1 LRRGGRPR
9 YVPSREA
16 TSVHG
21 VARPCS
27 SDISNNRPLRAN
39 RAQPRTLDLA
49 QARLRPGYMM
59 QLEQTSPHRFT
70 LPKASKN
77 QYISH
82 RPTRELLPGPQ
93 NAMSIS
99 TLNDIY
105 FAVVERN
112 LDKIMLY
119 REAGKWLP
127 VSSRQFGEQVA
138 CTARALDSWGIR
150 AGDRVAILSENRPE
164 WPIADLS
171 SLLLGAVTVPLY
183 ATLTAEQTAF
193 VLNDAGCRLIFV
205 SSDQQLHKVISI
217 LPKTPIEKIVVMD
230 NLAFTGDLAAFAD
243 KCVSMRKLTE
253 SGSEQLDS
261 QIEQRARSLTPDQLA
276 TIVYTSGTTGT
287 SKGAMLTHGNIAS
300 NIMCSL
306 LGFNMRP
313 GLVSVSFLPL
323 CHITARHVDF
333 SMLYHGVTLAYCPF
347 IEQLPQALLDLKP
360 SLFVAVPRVYEKI
373 YAQTERQAQGFPKRS
388 IYEWALSVGRE
399 YKPEILAGKI
409 PNSSR
414 WRLAYK
420 LVFSKIRAGMGGNV
434 EVFISGGAPL
444 GRELA
449 EWYATVGIRI
459 HEGYGLTETSPVIAV
474 NTPANHRIGTV
485 GKVLPNLEVRI
496 AEDGEI
502 VVRGPSVFKGYWNRP
517 EETKAALQE
526 GWFETGDI
534 GQIDADGYLS
544 VTDRKKDLIKTSG
557 GKFIAPQP
565 IENALKL
572 NPYVGVAAILGDR
585 RKFPAVMISP
595 NFARLE
601 EWARENGIE
610 FSSRADLVAHSRVQ
624 SLYEGLV
631 EEQNQNLARFE
642 KLKRVILV
650 PDEFTA
656 DNGALT
662 PTLKLRRRVIEERYK
677 KQIDDLYAT
686 AEVASVP

>member
-1 LRRGGRPR
+1 
-9 YVPSREA
+9 
-16 TSVHG
+16 
-21 VARPCS
+21 
-27 SDISNNRPLRAN
+27 
-39 RAQPRTLDLA
+39 
-49 QARLRPGYMM
+49 
-59 QLEQTSPHRFT
+59 
-70 LPKASKN
+70 
-77 QYISH
+77 
-82 RPTRELLPGPQ
+82 
-93 NAMSIS
+93 MSIR
-99 TLNDIY
+99 TLNDI
-105 FAVVERN
+105 FFTAVERN
-112 LDKIMLY
+112 LEKVMLH

-127 VSSRQFGEQVA
+127 ISSREFGERVA
-138 CTARALDSWGIR
+138 RTARTLASWGIR
-150 AGDRVAILSENRPE
+150 SGDRVAILSENRPE
-164 WPIADLS
+164 WAIADIS
-171 SLLLGAVTVPLY
+171 SLLFGAVTVPLY
-183 ATLTAEQTAF
+183 TTLTAEQTAF
-193 VLNDAGCRLIFV
+193 VLNDAGCRIIFV
-205 SSDQQLHKVISI
+205 SSDQHLHKVISI
-217 LPKTPIEKIVVMD
+217 LPETQIEKVVVMD
-230 NLAFTGDLAAFAD
+230 DLEFTGDLAPFAD
-243 KCVSMRKLTE
+243 KCATMRQLTQ
-253 SGSEQLDS
+253 SGPGNLDPE
-261 QIEQRARSLTPDQLA
+261 IEQQARSVMPDDLA
-276 TIVYTSGTTGT
+276 TIVYTSGTTGS

-306 LGFNMRP
+306 LGFNMGP

-333 SMLYHGVTLAYCPF
+333 SLLYHGVTLAYCPF
-347 IEQLPQALLDLKP
+347 IEKLPQTLLEVKP

-373 YAQTERQAQGFPKRS
+373 YAQTERQTQGFPKRS
-388 IYEWALSVGRE
+388 IYEWAMAVGKE

-409 PNSSR
+409 PRSSR

-420 LVFSKIRAGMGGNV
+420 LVFSKIRAGMGGKVNT
-434 EVFISGGAPL
+434 FISGGAPL

-485 GKVLPNLEVRI
+485 GKTLPNIEVHI

-502 VVRGPSVFKGYWNRP
+502 LVRGPSIFRGYWNRP
-517 EETKAALQE
+517 EETKAALQD
-526 GWFETGDI
+526 GWFKTGDI
-534 GQIDADGYLS
+534 GNIDDDGYLS

-595 NFARLE
+595 NFVCLE
-601 EWARENGIE
+601 EWARTNGIS
-610 FSSRADLVAHSRVQ
+610 FSSRAELVALPKVQ
-624 SLYEGLV
+624 SLYEGIV
-631 EEQNQNLARFE
+631 EEQNQSLARFE

-677 KQIDDLYAT
+677 KQIDDLYVQ
-686 AEVASVP
+686 AEIASVP